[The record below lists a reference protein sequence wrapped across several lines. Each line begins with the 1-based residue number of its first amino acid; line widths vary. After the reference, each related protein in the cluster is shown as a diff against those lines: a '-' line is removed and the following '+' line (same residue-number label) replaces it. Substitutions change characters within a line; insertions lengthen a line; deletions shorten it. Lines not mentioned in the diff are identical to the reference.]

1 VCDPGRRWPPGP
13 PGEPARTTDRTAA
26 SIPAHLGPPG
36 TLQHPAGR
44 SPTLLHSDL
53 RADNLLLTPTRVVAV
68 DWPWASVGAAWF
80 DLLLLLPSVT
90 MQGGPDPEPTFA
102 AHPSAAGADPRAV
115 TTALAAWAGFLVGGS
130 RLPPPPGLPTLRA
143 FQHGQRVVAVE
154 WLRRRTGW
162 P

>member
-1 VCDPGRRWPPGP
+1 MCDPGRRWPPEP

-44 SPTLLHSDL
+44 GPTLLHSDL

-68 DWPWASVGAAWF
+68 DWPWASVGAAW
-80 DLLLLLPSVT
+80 
-90 MQGGPDPEPTFA
+90 
-102 AHPSAAGADPRAV
+102 
-115 TTALAAWAGFLVGGS
+115 AGFLVGGC
-130 RLPPPPGLPTLRA
+130 RLPPPPGLPSLRA
-143 FQHGQRVVAVE
+143 VQHGQGVVAVE